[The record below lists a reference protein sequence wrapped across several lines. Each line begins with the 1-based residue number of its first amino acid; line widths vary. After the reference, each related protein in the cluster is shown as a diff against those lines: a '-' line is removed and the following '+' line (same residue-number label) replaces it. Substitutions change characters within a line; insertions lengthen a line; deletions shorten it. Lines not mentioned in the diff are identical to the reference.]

1 MNGAECI
8 IQALKKQKVKIVFG
22 HPGGAIMP
30 LYDALYKGEIEHIL
44 CRHEQAAAIAAIGY
58 ARSTGNIGVCLAT
71 SGPGA
76 TNLITGIADAMVDS
90 IPIIAITGQVSSS
103 LIGTDA
109 FQEID
114 IIGMSLSCTKHSF
127 LINSIESI
135 NDIFNKAF
143 LIALSNRPG
152 PVLIDIP
159 KDIQLSSNISKI
171 IKTKFHL
178 KNLEKKISISKKNID
193 KINNFLKKSNMPIL
207 YIGGGVGMGNA
218 TLTLKNFINKTQ
230 IPIVV
235 TLKGLGTVN
244 NKYPY
249 YLGMLGMHGNKA
261 ANYAVQ
267 KCDLLIAI
275 GARFDDRV
283 TGDPKKFAP
292 NAYIIHLD
300 IDSSEI
306 NKICQT
312 DFNLLGNLNYIIP
325 LLIKPNNIFLWQNYI
340 KKIKIKYSWN
350 YKINSLNK
358 NKIYA
363 PILLKR
369 LSDLKNNNTIITT
382 DVGQH
387 QMWTAQ
393 HVSFS
398 SPKNFITSSGL
409 GTMGF
414 GLPAA
419 IGAQI
424 GRPNDTVIC
433 ITGDGSFMMNIQEL
447 STIKRKNLPIKII
460 LLDNKRLGMVK
471 QWQQLFFSKRY
482 SETILWDNPNFLL
495 LARAFG
501 ISGESINNIN
511 QIDLSLQNMFNE
523 KKSYILHVSINECDN
538 VWPLVPP
545 GYSNENMIEGIE

>member
-8 IQALKKQKVKIVFG
+8 IQALKRQKVKIIFG

-90 IPIIAITGQVSSS
+90 IPIIAITGQVSTS

-127 LINSIESI
+127 LIKSIESL
-135 NDIFNKAF
+135 NDIFDKAF

-159 KDIQLSSNISKI
+159 KDIQLSNNIPKMVKNKFISK
-171 IKTKFHL
+171 
-178 KNLEKKISISKKNID
+178 NLDKKINITKKNIN

-207 YIGGGVGMGNA
+207 YIGGGVGMSNA
-218 TLTLKNFINKTQ
+218 IIALKKFINKTQ

-235 TLKGLGTVN
+235 TLKGLGSVD

-283 TGDPKKFAP
+283 TGNPKKFAP

-306 NKICQT
+306 NKICKT

-325 LLIKPNNIFLWQNYI
+325 FLTKPNNIFLWQNYI

-350 YKINSLNK
+350 YKINKFNK
-358 NKIYA
+358 KKIYA
-363 PILLKR
+363 PILLKK
-369 LSDLKNNNTIITT
+369 LSDLKNSNTVITT

-393 HVSFS
+393 HVNFS

-447 STIKRKNLPIKII
+447 STIKRKKLPIKII
-460 LLDNKRLGMVK
+460 LLDNNRLGMVK

-482 SETILWDNPNFLL
+482 SETILWDNPDFLL
-495 LARAFG
+495 LASAFG
-501 ISGESINNIN
+501 ISGESINNIS
-511 QIDLSLQNMFNE
+511 QIDLSLKNMFNE

-545 GYSNENMIEGIE
+545 GHSNENMIEEI

>member
-8 IQALKKQKVKIVFG
+8 IQALKKQNVKTVFG

-30 LYDALYKGEIEHIL
+30 LYDALYDSEIEHIL

-58 ARSTGNIGVCLAT
+58 SRATGNIGVCLAT

-90 IPIIAITGQVSSS
+90 IPIIAITGQVPTT

-127 LINSIESI
+127 LIDSIESL
-135 NDIFNKAF
+135 NDIFDKAF

-159 KDIQLSSNISKI
+159 KDIQLSNFIPQNIYNKFKI
-171 IKTKFHL
+171 
-178 KNLEKKISISKKNID
+178 KNLTNKKNISIKNIN
-193 KINNFLKKSNMPIL
+193 KINDFLKKSNMPIL
-207 YIGGGVGMGNA
+207 YIGGGVGIGNA
-218 TLTLKNFINKTQ
+218 IFTLKNFIKKTK
-230 IPIVV
+230 IPVVV
-235 TLKGLGTVN
+235 TLKGLGSVDNT
-244 NKYPY
+244 YPY

-283 TGDPKKFAP
+283 TGNPKDFAS
-292 NAYIIHLD
+292 NAYIIQLD

-306 NKICQT
+306 NKICKT
-312 DFNLLGNLNYIIP
+312 DFHLLGNLNNILP
-325 LLIKPNNIFLWQNYI
+325 FLQKPKNIFEWQTYI
-340 KKIKIKYSWN
+340 KKIIIKYSWN
-350 YKINSLNK
+350 YKNFNK
-358 NKIYA
+358 NKVYA
-363 PILLKR
+363 PILLKK
-369 LSDLKNNNTIITT
+369 LSDLKDYNTIITT

-393 HVSFS
+393 HVNFT

-447 STIKRKNLPIKII
+447 NTIKRKQLPIKII

-482 SETILWDNPNFLL
+482 SETILWDNPDFLL
-495 LARAFG
+495 LASAFG
-501 ISGESINNIN
+501 ISGEKINHVN
-511 QIDLSLQNMFNE
+511 QIDVSLKNMFN
-523 KKSYILHVSINECDN
+523 KKNAYILHVSINESDN

-545 GYSNENMIEGIE
+545 GYSNENMIEEIK